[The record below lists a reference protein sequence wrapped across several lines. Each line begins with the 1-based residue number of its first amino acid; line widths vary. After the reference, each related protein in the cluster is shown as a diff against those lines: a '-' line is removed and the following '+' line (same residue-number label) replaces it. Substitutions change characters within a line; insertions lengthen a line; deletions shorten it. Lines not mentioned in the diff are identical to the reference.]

1 MANSAFDPLRND
13 PFVGS
18 PQPVAITPF
27 PPSAAATATATGH
40 QTAVVSSA
48 SSPWALQQQ
57 QQQQEQPDDV
67 LLVFSNNSNHQ
78 VSNQQAPS
86 VDKTGIGRERTRS
99 SNSNSMASSS
109 VGGAVSSSITGSRGT
124 SRSGGSNLKNKNI
137 LDDATI
143 APPPEKPIAKDYTLS
158 LFHAEADEGPASL
171 PDWNQIKHSGTC
183 LARISLRTLV
193 MKKWKQI
200 FWISYGD
207 HTMLFFKSRFHFEDW
222 AMDPNLSTRQ
232 REGLVKLRVDFLN
245 LDASTRKDTEHIRGF
260 QASMIKGK
268 QYKSKGMV

>member
-13 PFVGS
+13 PFVGA

-27 PPSAAATATATGH
+27 LGQPAAAAGS
-40 QTAVVSSA
+40 SSA
-48 SSPWALQQQ
+48 SPWALHQQQ
-57 QQQQEQPDDV
+57 HQNQQQQEQPEDV
-67 LLVFSNNSNHQ
+67 LLLFNNSNVTHQ
-78 VSNQQAPS
+78 TSSMDMTAAGSSTKQRA
-86 VDKTGIGRERTRS
+86 RT
-99 SNSNSMASSS
+99 NSL
-109 VGGAVSSSITGSRGT
+109 VSSS
-124 SRSGGSNLKNKNI
+124 GGSKSKKSNNI
-137 LDDATI
+137 LDDTTI
-143 APPPEKPIAKDYTLS
+143 APPPEKPVAKDYTLS
-158 LFHAEADEGPASL
+158 LFHAEADVAGPASL

-183 LARISLRTLV
+183 LARISLRTLI

-222 AMDPNLSTRQ
+222 AMDPNLSDRQ

-260 QASMIKGK
+260 QASMVKGK
-268 QYKSKGMV
+268 YYKSKGMV